1 MKRQV
6 VLKLREVV
14 LIIFVKVLILLNNV
28 IQEYSVNGDSLHVMR
43 PLEATHYTKRHRTVT
58 INSKTVYTR

>member
-1 MKRQV
+1 
-6 VLKLREVV
+6 VV